1 MHSTNP
7 RLLAAACSAWQA
19 AAAFRERRS
28 RFKNFTYGD
37 QWGDL
42 TLDADRRL
50 RREDDVL
57 LDSGRRPV
65 TNNLIR
71 QMVKTVV
78 GRYRARRADA
88 AQGHTD
94 SGPMAEIAARND
106 LDELDARMLEEF
118 LISGCAVQRVVD
130 ERRFCGCGVW
140 VDNVDPRRL
149 FFRRFSDPRGL
160 DIELIGMLH
169 DMSMP
174 EVISRFAAGS
184 SHRADRLR
192 HIFAPSGA
200 GSVLDAEAAVGV
212 GGTAD
217 STDFFTA
224 AAPDRC
230 RVVEVW
236 TFDCRHDRTTAP
248 EFFWKC
254 HFLAPDGTIL
264 DSFASPYP
272 HGGHPFVLRLYPLTD
287 GEIHPFVEDVID
299 QQKYINRLVVMIDH
313 IMASSAKGALLFPL
327 DQLADNYSIN
337 DIARYWNRPDA
348 VIPVSGKG
356 VELPRQLVT
365 QAADAGAYSLL
376 SLQMKLFDR
385 ISGVGDSLL
394 GRVASA
400 GTGAE
405 LYNCQVENATLALAD
420 IFRTYEAFIAAR
432 DTKIR
437 TSR

>member
-192 HIFAPSGA
+192 HIFALPTVPIFSPPRLPIAAGWWRCGLSIVGTTVQQRPSSSGNVIFWHRTEPY
-200 GSVLDAEAAVGV
+200 STVLHRHIL
-212 GGTAD
+212 
-217 STDFFTA
+217 TA
-224 AAPDRC
+224 AIHLCFVCIR
-230 RVVEVW
+230 
-236 TFDCRHDRTTAP
+236 
-248 EFFWKC
+248 
-254 HFLAPDGTIL
+254 
-264 DSFASPYP
+264 SPTE
-272 HGGHPFVLRLYPLTD
+272 RS
-287 GEIHPFVEDVID
+287 IH
-299 QQKYINRLVVMIDH
+299 
-313 IMASSAKGALLFPL
+313 
-327 DQLADNYSIN
+327 
-337 DIARYWNRPDA
+337 
-348 VIPVSGKG
+348 
-356 VELPRQLVT
+356 
-365 QAADAGAYSLL
+365 L
-376 SLQMKLFDR
+376 SKM
-385 ISGVGDSLL
+385 S
-394 GRVASA
+394 
-400 GTGAE
+400 
-405 LYNCQVENATLALAD
+405 
-420 IFRTYEAFIAAR
+420 
-432 DTKIR
+432 
-437 TSR
+437 